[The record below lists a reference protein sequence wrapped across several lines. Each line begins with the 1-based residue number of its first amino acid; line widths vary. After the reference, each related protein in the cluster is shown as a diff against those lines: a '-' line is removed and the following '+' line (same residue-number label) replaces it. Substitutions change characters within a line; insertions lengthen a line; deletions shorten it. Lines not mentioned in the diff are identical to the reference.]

1 MTMGSVRFSSID
13 LQYGCHDRSIKLPIK
28 QSPVVIAASNGSG
41 KTTLIEALVRAVF
54 GFDENLPDDRNILE
68 DRRPWA
74 GNGMR
79 LKVEL
84 VDNEWGTWRIDR
96 NLADSLLAIT
106 SPAGETKSWGHDN
119 EDPLDIPSH
128 QQITEE
134 LTGLFGFDDR
144 RLYEST
150 SCLLQ
155 GELLRTRLSDEILR
169 VAATTYT
176 RADAARLKLAAAT
189 RSWQI
194 GHPSAD
200 EEPDADQQSI
210 KELEERIAALE
221 MSLGQADEIDSRR
234 QALAEQAERLE
245 QDLDKIDKEIELL
258 EQERKPLLN
267 QRAEDLE
274 IEQTQERLRDL
285 EGIEVDLERAI
296 AAFEGMKKDDAPAQG
311 THQEFPDDFKS
322 RAERI
327 EELWGDRK
335 HQRKAISKIRDDL
348 HGAVPPPPV
357 LIVAAALLAVSGL
370 PAWQFGLGSVAIVL
384 SLLGLAAVAVLLVR
398 QRSAT
403 SDRARLEEEVQ
414 VLEGELS
421 EIIEKLSELVANIP
435 DGENLRRARLVELV
449 QEFEGL
455 AGEQSRIDD
464 ASEEIAAVAAI
475 ARGILEKWSKA
486 SIPTQPE
493 QLLRRVQR
501 AIIAAREDLENMG
514 KNGSLPDSASESSPS
529 PSSLEALEIT
539 LDERR
544 QGRDELLEE
553 LTDAQRAV
561 VEVGRLAQSPLATKR
576 QLDKSRARLEEVRDR
591 QAALQRASDLIDN
604 ACAEYREHDEQRLID
619 SISHALAGLTSGEMG
634 PFVLDES
641 LENPTIKVDQR
652 EVPLE
657 CPPLGYGEYHA
668 ALLAIRIGG
677 AGFLSN
683 LGIRPPFIVDEP
695 FAYLDESRCV
705 QLWQILNRIAKDR
718 QVIVAT
724 YNHLLLDQIGVTPDV
739 VLDQP
744 PAHPLFATC

>member
-1 MTMGSVRFSSID
+1 MGSVRFSSIE

-28 QSPVVIAASNGSG
+28 QSPVVISAPNGCG

-68 DRRPWA
+68 YRRPWA

-79 LKVEL
+79 LRAEL
-84 VDNEWGTWRIDR
+84 VDDEWGTWRIDR

-119 EDPLDIPSH
+119 EDPIDNPSH
-128 QQITEE
+128 QRMTEE

-144 RLYEST
+144 HLYEST

-155 GELLRTRLSDEILR
+155 GEQLRTHLSDEVLR
-169 VAATTYT
+169 VAETSYS
-176 RADAARLKLAAAT
+176 RADAARLKLAAAA
-189 RSWQI
+189 RRWQS
-194 GHPSAD
+194 GHPNAD

-210 KELEERIAALE
+210 KELEGRIAALE

-234 QALAEQAERLE
+234 RALAEQAERLE
-245 QDLDKIDKEIELL
+245 QNLDKIDQEIEAL
-258 EQERKPLLN
+258 EQERKPLLD
-267 QRAEDLE
+267 QRAEELE

-296 AAFEGMKKDDAPAQG
+296 ATFEVMKKDYAPVQG
-311 THQEFPDDFKS
+311 THLEFPDDFKS
-322 RAERI
+322 RAERV
-327 EELWGDRK
+327 EELWEDRK

-348 HGAVPPPPV
+348 RGAVPPPPA
-357 LIVAAALLAVSGL
+357 LIVAATLLAVSGL
-370 PAWQFGLGSVAIVL
+370 PAWYAGLGSVAIAL

-403 SDRARLEEEVQ
+403 GDRARLEGEVQ
-414 VLEGELS
+414 ILEGALS
-421 EIIEKLSELVANIP
+421 EIKEELSELVANIP
-435 DGENLRRARLVELV
+435 DGENLRRERLVELV

-455 AGEQSRIDD
+455 PGEQSRIDD

-475 ARGILEKWSKA
+475 ARRILEKWSKA
-486 SIPTQPE
+486 SIPSQPE
-493 QLLRRVQR
+493 QLLQQVQK

-514 KNGSLPDSASESSPS
+514 EDDSLPDSASESSPS
-529 PSSLEALEIT
+529 LASLEALEIT

-544 QGRDELLEE
+544 QSRDELFEE

-561 VEVGRLAQSPLATKR
+561 VEEGRLAQSPLAARR

-604 ACAEYREHDEQRLID
+604 ACDEYREQDEQRLID
-619 SISHALAGLTSGEMG
+619 SISHALAALTSGELG

-641 LENPTIKVDQR
+641 LEAPTVKVDQR

-695 FAYLDESRCV
+695 FAHLDESRCV
-705 QLWQILNRIAKDR
+705 QLWQILNRIARER

-724 YNHLLLDQIGVTPDV
+724 YNHLLLDQIGITPDV

-744 PAHPLFATC
+744 PVHPLFAAC